1 MYTGLYNRNRKG
13 RKNSF
18 VDPAGLLED
27 GILELGLEERL
38 GGDKLLMEYVTEL
51 MNWNRVYNL
60 TSVRKPTDIVTRH
73 ILDSLTILDHLHGDR
88 ILDIGTGAGLPG
100 IPLAIACPER
110 EFVLLDSS
118 SKKLRF
124 VQQTLG
130 ILKLDNVTLE
140 NSRIDEYKPEQLYDT
155 IVCRAFSDLPDFY
168 RFAAPACNPGGRLL
182 AMKGVYPMTEV
193 ESLEDQSVITDVVAL
208 QVPGLDAERHLVI
221 MQPKQDGA
229 GTQQPEPG
237 A

>member
-1 MYTGLYNRNRKG
+1 MHTGLYNRNRKG
-13 RKNSF
+13 RNNTF
-18 VDPAGLLED
+18 VDPAELLED
-27 GILELGLEERL
+27 GLYDLELEEIL
-38 GGDKLLMEYVTEL
+38 GGDNLLMEYVTEL

-73 ILDSLTILDHLHGDR
+73 ILDSLTILPHLHGER

-130 ILKLDNVTLE
+130 ILNLDNVTLVD
-140 NSRIDEYKPEQLYDT
+140 SRVEEYQPDALFDT
-155 IVCRAFSDLPDFY
+155 IICRAFSDLPDFY
-168 RFAAPACNPGGRLL
+168 RYAARLCNDEGRML

-193 ESLEDQSVITDVVAL
+193 ECLEDKSVIDDVVAL
-208 QVPGLDAERHLVI
+208 KVPGLDAERHLVI
-221 MQPKQDGA
+221 MHPA
-229 GTQQPEPG
+229 VHN
-237 A
+237 

>member
-13 RKNSF
+13 RKNNF
-18 VDPAGLLED
+18 VDPGELLED

-38 GGDKLLMEYVTEL
+38 GGDELLMEFVAEL

-60 TSVRKPTDIVTRH
+60 TSVRKPADIVTRH
-73 ILDSLTILDHLHGDR
+73 ILDSLSILEHLRGDR
-88 ILDIGTGAGLPG
+88 ILDVGTGAGLPG

-140 NSRIDEYKPEQLYDT
+140 NARVDEYQPENLFDT

-168 RFAAPACNPGGRLL
+168 RNTSRLCNSGGCIL

-193 ESLEDQSVITDVVAL
+193 ESLDDRSVISDVVAL
-208 QVPGLDAERHLVI
+208 KVPGLDAERHLVK
-221 MQPKQDGA
+221 MHPTVNDSDTGSPA
-229 GTQQPEPG
+229 
-237 A
+237 

>member
-1 MYTGLYNRNRKG
+1 MHTGLYNRNRKG
-13 RKNSF
+13 RSSTF
-18 VDPAGLLED
+18 VDPAELLEEGLYD
-27 GILELGLEERL
+27 LELEEIL
-38 GGDKLLMEYVTEL
+38 GGDNLLMEYVTEL

-73 ILDSLTILDHLHGDR
+73 ILDSLTILPHLHGER

-130 ILKLDNVTLE
+130 ILNLDNVTLVD
-140 NSRIDEYKPEQLYDT
+140 SRVEEYKPDALFDT
-155 IVCRAFSDLPDFY
+155 IICRAFSDLPDFY
-168 RFAAPACNPGGRLL
+168 RYAARLCNDEGRML

-193 ESLEDQSVITDVVAL
+193 ECLEDKSVIDDVVAL
-208 QVPGLDAERHLVI
+208 KVPGLDAERHLVI
-221 MQPKQDGA
+221 MHPAVQN
-229 GTQQPEPG
+229 
-237 A
+237 

>member
-1 MYTGLYNRNRKG
+1 MHTGLYNRNRKG
-13 RKNSF
+13 RNNTF
-18 VDPAGLLED
+18 VDPAELLED
-27 GILELGLEERL
+27 GLYDLELEEIL
-38 GGDKLLMEYVTEL
+38 GGDNLLMEYVTEL

-73 ILDSLTILDHLHGDR
+73 ILDSLTILPHLHGER

-130 ILKLDNVTLE
+130 ILKLDNVTLVD
-140 NSRIDEYKPEQLYDT
+140 SRVEEYKPDALFDT
-155 IVCRAFSDLPDFY
+155 IICRAFSDLPDFY
-168 RFAAPACNPGGRLL
+168 RYAARLSNDEGRML

-193 ESLEDQSVITDVVAL
+193 ECLEDKSVIDDVVAL
-208 QVPGLDAERHLVI
+208 KVPGLDAERHLVI
-221 MQPKQDGA
+221 MHPAVQN
-229 GTQQPEPG
+229 
-237 A
+237 

>member
-13 RKNSF
+13 RKNTF
-18 VDPAGLLED
+18 VDPADLLED

-38 GGDKLLMEYVTEL
+38 GGDELLMEFVTEL

-73 ILDSLTILDHLHGDR
+73 ILDSLSILEHLRGDR
-88 ILDIGTGAGLPG
+88 ILDVGTGAGLPG

-140 NSRIDEYKPEQLYDT
+140 NARVDEYRPNSLYDT

-168 RFAAPACNPGGRLL
+168 RNTSHLCNSGGCML

-193 ESLEDQSVITDVVAL
+193 ESLEDKSIISDVVSL
-208 QVPGLDAERHLVI
+208 KVPGLDAERHLVK
-221 MQPKQDGA
+221 MQPLVNGSDA
-229 GTQQPEPG
+229 GQAE
-237 A
+237 

>member
-1 MYTGLYNRNRKG
+1 MYTGLYNRNRKS
-13 RKNSF
+13 RKNSP
-18 VDPAGLLED
+18 VDPGELLED
-27 GILELGLEERL
+27 GLFEMGLEERL
-38 GGDKLLMEYVTEL
+38 GGNGQLMEFVTEL

-60 TSVRKPTDIVTRH
+60 TSVRKPADIITRH
-73 ILDSLTILDHLHGDR
+73 ILDSLSILEHLHGDR
-88 ILDIGTGAGLPG
+88 ILDVGTGAGLPG

-130 ILKLDNVTLE
+130 ILNLDNVTLE
-140 NSRIDEYKPEQLYDT
+140 NSRLDDYRPDVLFDT

-168 RFAAPACNPGGRLL
+168 RYASPLCNKDGRML

-193 ESLEDQSVITDVVAL
+193 ESLEDKEVISDIVAL
-208 QVPGLDAERHLVI
+208 KVPGLDAERHLVT
-221 MQPKQDGA
+221 MRPKVNGH
-229 GTQQPEPG
+229 PVERL
-237 A
+237 

>member
-1 MYTGLYNRNRKG
+1 MHTGLYNRNRKG
-13 RKNSF
+13 RSNNF
-18 VDPAGLLED
+18 VDPAELLED
-27 GILELGLEERL
+27 GIYELELEERL
-38 GGDKLLMEYVTEL
+38 GGDELLIEYVTEL

-73 ILDSLTILDHLHGDR
+73 ILDSLTILPYLHGDR

-100 IPLAIACPER
+100 IPLAIACPGR

-140 NSRIDEYKPEQLYDT
+140 DSRVEEFQPETLFDT
-155 IVCRAFSDLPDFY
+155 VICRAFSDLPDFY
-168 RFAAPACNPGGRLL
+168 RYAARLCNEGGRML

-193 ESLEDQSVITDVVAL
+193 ECLADKSVIEEVVSL
-208 QVPGLDAERHLVI
+208 KVPGLDAERHLVI
-221 MQPKQDGA
+221 MHAAESSQDS
-229 GTQQPEPG
+229 
-237 A
+237 

>member
-1 MYTGLYNRNRKG
+1 MHTGLYNRNRKG
-13 RKNSF
+13 RANNV
-18 VDPAGLLED
+18 VDPAELLED
-27 GILELGLEERL
+27 GIYELELEERL
-38 GGDKLLMEYVTEL
+38 GGDELLMEYVTEL

-73 ILDSLTILDHLHGDR
+73 ILDSLTILPYLHGER

-100 IPLAIACPER
+100 IPLAIACPDL

-130 ILKLDNVTLE
+130 ILNLDNVTLE
-140 NSRIDEYKPEQLYDT
+140 DCRVDEYQPEVLFDT
-155 IVCRAFSDLPDFY
+155 VICRAFSDLPDFY
-168 RFAAPACNPGGRLL
+168 RYAARLCSSGGRML

-193 ESLEDQSVITDVVAL
+193 ECLKDKSVIDDVVSL
-208 QVPGLDAERHLVI
+208 KVPGLDAERHLVI
-221 MQPKQDGA
+221 MHAAESSQGS
-229 GTQQPEPG
+229 
-237 A
+237 

>member
-13 RKNSF
+13 RNNGY
-18 VDPAGLLED
+18 VDPGELLED

-38 GGDKLLMEYVTEL
+38 GGDELLMEYVTEL
-51 MNWNRVYNL
+51 MNWNRIYNL

-73 ILDSLTILDHLHGDR
+73 ILDSLSMVEHLRGER

-130 ILKLDNVTLE
+130 ILNLDNVTLANARVE
-140 NSRIDEYKPEQLYDT
+140 DYQPDALFDT
-155 IVCRAFSDLPDFY
+155 TICRAFSDLPDY
-168 RFAAPACNPGGRLL
+168 HRHASRLCKPDGLIL
-182 AMKGVYPMTEV
+182 AMKGVYPMTEIECLTAAGV
-193 ESLEDQSVITDVVAL
+193 SADVHAL
-208 QVPGLDAERHLVI
+208 KVPGLDAERHVVT
-221 MQPKQDGA
+221 MQAGA
-229 GTQQPEPG
+229 ASRES
-237 A
+237 AS

>member
-1 MYTGLYNRNRKG
+1 MHTGLYNRNRKG
-13 RKNSF
+13 RSNNF
-18 VDPAGLLED
+18 VDPTELLED
-27 GILELGLEERL
+27 GIYELELEERL
-38 GGDKLLMEYVTEL
+38 GGDELLMEYVTEL

-73 ILDSLTILDHLHGDR
+73 ILDSLTILPYLHGER

-110 EFVLLDSS
+110 DFVLLDSS

-130 ILKLDNVTLE
+130 ILNLDNVTLE
-140 NSRIDEYKPEQLYDT
+140 DSRVEEFEPEALFDT
-155 IVCRAFSDLPDFY
+155 VICRAFSDLPDFY
-168 RFAAPACNPGGRLL
+168 RYAARLCNEGGRML

-193 ESLEDQSVITDVVAL
+193 ECLDDKSVIEDVVSL
-208 QVPGLDAERHLVI
+208 KVPGLDAERHLVI
-221 MQPKQDGA
+221 MHAAESSQGS
-229 GTQQPEPG
+229 
-237 A
+237 

>member
-1 MYTGLYNRNRKG
+1 MHTGLYNRNRKG
-13 RKNSF
+13 RSNNF
-18 VDPAGLLED
+18 VDPAELLED
-27 GILELGLEERL
+27 GIYELELEERL
-38 GGDKLLMEYVTEL
+38 GGDELLMEYVTEL

-73 ILDSLTILDHLHGDR
+73 ILDSLTILPYLNGDR

-100 IPLAIACPER
+100 IPLAIACPGR

-130 ILKLDNVTLE
+130 ILNLDNVTLE
-140 NSRIDEYKPEQLYDT
+140 DSRVEEYQPEALFDT
-155 IVCRAFSDLPDFY
+155 VICRAFSDLPDFY
-168 RFAAPACNPGGRLL
+168 RYAARLCSEGGRML

-193 ESLEDQSVITDVVAL
+193 ECLEDKSVIDDVVSL
-208 QVPGLDAERHLVI
+208 KVPGLDAERHLVI
-221 MQPKQDGA
+221 MHAAESSQDS
-229 GTQQPEPG
+229 
-237 A
+237 

>member
-1 MYTGLYNRNRKG
+1 MHTGLYNRNRKG
-13 RKNSF
+13 RSNNF
-18 VDPAGLLED
+18 VDPAELLED
-27 GILELGLEERL
+27 GIYELELEERL
-38 GGDKLLMEYVTEL
+38 GGDELLMEYVTEL

-73 ILDSLTILDHLHGDR
+73 ILDSLTILPYLHGER

-130 ILKLDNVTLE
+130 ILNLDNVTLE
-140 NSRIDEYKPEQLYDT
+140 DCRVEEFQPEALFDT
-155 IVCRAFSDLPDFY
+155 VICRAFSDLPDFY
-168 RFAAPACNPGGRLL
+168 RYAARLCNDGGRML

-193 ESLEDQSVITDVVAL
+193 ECLDDKSVIDDVVSL
-208 QVPGLDAERHLVI
+208 KVPGLDAERHLV
-221 MQPKQDGA
+221 MMHAAESSQGS
-229 GTQQPEPG
+229 
-237 A
+237 

>member
-1 MYTGLYNRNRKG
+1 MYTGLYNRKRKG
-13 RKNSF
+13 RKSSF
-18 VDPAGLLED
+18 VDPGELLED

-38 GGDKLLMEYVTEL
+38 GGDSLLMEFVTEL

-60 TSVRKPTDIVTRH
+60 TSVRKPTDIITRH
-73 ILDSLTILDHLHGDR
+73 ILDSLSILDYLHGDR

-130 ILKLDNVTLE
+130 VLKLDNVTLK
-140 NSRIDEYKPEQLYDT
+140 NTRVDEYRTDDLFDT
-155 IVCRAFSDLPDFY
+155 VVCRAFSDLPDFH
-168 RFAAPACNPGGRLL
+168 RFASRLCNTGGRML

-193 ESLEDQSVITDVVAL
+193 ESLEDKSVISDVVSL
-208 QVPGLDAERHLVI
+208 KVPGLDAERHLVI
-221 MQPKQDGA
+221 MNPQVNGSDVERA
-229 GTQQPEPG
+229 E
-237 A
+237 

>member
-1 MYTGLYNRNRKG
+1 MHTGLYNRNRKG
-13 RKNSF
+13 RSNNF
-18 VDPAGLLED
+18 VDPAELLED
-27 GILELGLEERL
+27 GIYELELEERL
-38 GGDKLLMEYVTEL
+38 GGDELLMEYVTEL

-73 ILDSLTILDHLHGDR
+73 ILDSLTILPYLHGER

-100 IPLAIACPER
+100 IPLAIACPEH

-130 ILKLDNVTLE
+130 ILNLDNVTLAD
-140 NSRIDEYKPEQLYDT
+140 SRVEEFQPEGLFDT
-155 IVCRAFSDLPDFY
+155 IICRAFSDLPDFY
-168 RFAAPACNPGGRLL
+168 RYAARLCNEGGRML

-193 ESLEDQSVITDVVAL
+193 ECLDDKSVIDDVVSL
-208 QVPGLDAERHLVI
+208 KVPGLDAERHLVI
-221 MQPKQDGA
+221 MHAAESSQGD
-229 GTQQPEPG
+229 
-237 A
+237 

>member
-1 MYTGLYNRNRKG
+1 MHTGLYNRNRKG
-13 RKNSF
+13 RNNTF
-18 VDPAGLLED
+18 VDPAELLED
-27 GILELGLEERL
+27 GIYDLELEETL
-38 GGDKLLMEYVTEL
+38 AGDDLLMEYVTEL

-73 ILDSLTILDHLHGDR
+73 ILDSLSILQHLQGER

-130 ILKLDNVTLE
+130 ILNLDNVTLVD
-140 NSRIDEYKPEQLYDT
+140 SRVEEYQPDELFDT
-155 IVCRAFSDLPDFY
+155 IICRAFSDLPDFY
-168 RFAAPACNPGGRLL
+168 RYAARLCNDDGRML

-193 ESLEDQSVITDVVAL
+193 ECLEDKSVIDDVVAL
-208 QVPGLDAERHLVI
+208 KVPGLDAERHLVI
-221 MQPKQDGA
+221 MRPAVQN
-229 GTQQPEPG
+229 
-237 A
+237 

>member
-1 MYTGLYNRNRKG
+1 MHTGLYNRNRKG
-13 RKNSF
+13 RSNNF
-18 VDPAGLLED
+18 VDPAELLED
-27 GILELGLEERL
+27 GIYELELEERL
-38 GGDKLLMEYVTEL
+38 GGDELLMEYVTEL

-73 ILDSLTILDHLHGDR
+73 ILDSLTILPSLHGDR

-130 ILKLDNVTLE
+130 ILNLDNVTLQD
-140 NSRIDEYKPEQLYDT
+140 SRVEEFQPEVLFDT
-155 IVCRAFSDLPDFY
+155 VICRAFSDLPDFY
-168 RFAAPACNPGGRLL
+168 RYSARLCNEGGRML

-193 ESLEDQSVITDVVAL
+193 ECLDDKSVIDDVVAL
-208 QVPGLDAERHLVI
+208 KVPGLDAERHLVI
-221 MQPKQDGA
+221 MHAAERTQDS
-229 GTQQPEPG
+229 
-237 A
+237 

>member
-1 MYTGLYNRNRKG
+1 MHTGLYNRNRKG
-13 RKNSF
+13 RSSTF
-18 VDPAGLLED
+18 VDPAELLED
-27 GILELGLEERL
+27 GLYDLELEEIL
-38 GGDKLLMEYVTEL
+38 GGDNLLMEYVTEL

-73 ILDSLTILDHLHGDR
+73 ILDSLTILPHLHGER

-130 ILKLDNVTLE
+130 ILNLDNVTLVD
-140 NSRIDEYKPEQLYDT
+140 SRVEEFQPDALFDT
-155 IVCRAFSDLPDFY
+155 IICRAFSDLPDFY
-168 RFAAPACNPGGRLL
+168 RYAARLCNDEGRML

-193 ESLEDQSVITDVVAL
+193 ECLEDKSVIDDVVAL
-208 QVPGLDAERHLVI
+208 KVPGLDAERHLVI
-221 MQPKQDGA
+221 MHPAVQN
-229 GTQQPEPG
+229 
-237 A
+237 